1 MLHKVLDG
9 REVLLFGK
17 NPSELQIA
25 CYDLSLGGVNIAAYV
40 HHEIGEEPVPDFDV
54 KDFKDYAFKSDAYYI
69 VVADKENYAQIREV
83 LIANGYE
90 PLKDFVQFKPMAYTK
105 SRDDLALEI

>member
-1 MLHKVLDG
+1 MK
-9 REVLLFGK
+9 
-17 NPSELQIA
+17 
-25 CYDLSLGGVNIAAYV
+25 IAAYV
-40 HHEIGEEPVPDFDV
+40 HHELGEEPVRGFDV
-54 KDFKDYAFKSDAYYI
+54 KDFKEYAFKRDRYYI

-83 LIANGYE
+83 LIENGYE